1 MAENFNTDELEP
13 PLWMDKTFF
22 ERALRSYVHDNDVT
36 VKSVE
41 SKPATK
47 VGDHFASI
55 MFRVA
60 IEYDSP
66 KYKKVGEKIS
76 VIVKTMPCTE
86 GMKAEF
92 LKDSPA
98 FKIETKMY
106 SKVLPEMERVLANAG
121 DNTLLGPRFVCYYL
135 LFIAVI

>member
-1 MAENFNTDELEP
+1 MAENYNTDELEP
-13 PLWMDKTFF
+13 PTWMDKQFF
-22 ERALRSYVHDNDVT
+22 ERALRSYVHDNGVL
-36 VKSVE
+36 VKNFE

-55 MFRVA
+55 MFRVK

-66 KYKKVGEKIS
+66 KYKKTSEKIQ
-76 VIVKTMPCTE
+76 VIVKTMPITE

-106 SKVLPEMERVLANAG
+106 AKVLPEMERVLRNAG
-121 DNTLLGPRFVCYYL
+121 DNILLGPRLVSL
-135 LFIAVI
+135 